1 LSFDIT
7 RSTGGVFLIAFTRGK
22 AKTVVSISE
31 DDLID
36 LVGDHA
42 VETEV
47 MANVHD
53 AITNLS
59 AGG

>member
-1 LSFDIT
+1 LFFGLT
-7 RSTGGVFLIAFTRGK
+7 RNTGWVFLIALAQGK
-22 AKTVVSISE
+22 TKTFVSISE
-31 DDLID
+31 DDLIV
-36 LVGDHA
+36 LVDDYT
-42 VETEV
+42 VKTEV

>member
-1 LSFDIT
+1 M
-7 RSTGGVFLIAFTRGK
+7 FLIAFTRGK
-22 AKTVVSISE
+22 AKKFVSISE

-36 LVGDHA
+36 LVDDHA
-42 VETEV
+42 VEAEV

>member
-1 LSFDIT
+1 MFLGLT
-7 RSTGGVFLIAFTRGK
+7 RSTGGVFLIAFARGK
-22 AKTVVSISE
+22 AKTDVSPSE

-36 LVGDHA
+36 LADDHP
-42 VETEV
+42 VEAEV